1 VRSACFSLV
10 AVVALAAM
18 PTVRTETARC
28 TIQPERSLLLMHVEK
43 DTTFPHAEV
52 EAEFMSSSG
61 VRPGPHDSLLAVQG
75 TPMPGARVRLL
86 QVDSAT
92 QATLR
97 AAGITDPHPV
107 AFIRAAPYRADCRTV
122 RWNDSLPWVERGD
135 TGYARA
141 TLAPP
146 SQWIAGTPMFI
157 ILHTWYYPYP
167 RQRALAFDIP
177 ADRRLA
183 SANAM
188 YSLNVLLEA
197 GGQPMRDFAV
207 PTDTASLRRVLEW
220 TRSHLSDAEL
230 EPVRELV
237 RRAILKPDWETVRS
251 MPSRLRGSYAVTMEA
266 DGSRGTW
273 YFRTEARPRSSWP
286 DRDTI
291 TTIATLLSSP
301 HISGYRLVGYGGPT
315 RDELVVSQPSGP
327 GRRLPFVWLVAED
340 RPTVA
345 GNEARHVLRG
355 QLEFTMAA
363 APAQLWDILDVFV
376 RPLSPR
382 DSVVLMRMPEIYA
395 RENRQPRL
403 PITLRLDRSGS
414 VRADTVLTMKGKTLR
429 MSVVRL
435 DTISVESR
443 F

>member
-1 VRSACFSLV
+1 MRSPCFSLIAV
-10 AVVALAAM
+10 AALAAM
-18 PTVRTETARC
+18 ATVRTETPLC
-28 TIQPERSLLLMHVEK
+28 TIQPERSLLLIHVEK
-43 DTTFPHAEV
+43 DTTLPHAEIKG
-52 EAEFMSSSG
+52 EFTSASG

-75 TPMPGARVRLL
+75 TPMPAARVQLL

-97 AAGITDPHPV
+97 AARITDPRPL

-122 RWNDSLPWVERGD
+122 RWNDSLPWLERGD

-146 SQWIAGTPMFI
+146 SQWIGGTPMFI
-157 ILHTWYYPYP
+157 IRHTWYYPYP
-167 RQRALAFDIP
+167 RQRGLAFDVP
-177 ADRRLA
+177 ADRALA

-188 YSLNVLLEA
+188 YSLNVLLDA
-197 GGQPMRDFAV
+197 GGQATRDFAV
-207 PTDTASLRRVLEW
+207 PADTAGHRRVLEW

-237 RRAILKPDWETVRS
+237 RRAILRPDWETVRS

-273 YFRTEARPRSSWP
+273 YFRTEQRPRSDWP
-286 DRDTI
+286 EDTI
-291 TTIATLLSSP
+291 KATASLLSSP
-301 HISGYRLVGYGGPT
+301 HVFGYRLVGYGGAT
-315 RDELVVSQPSGP
+315 REGLVVSQPSGP
-327 GRRLPFVWLVAED
+327 GNRLPFVWLLAAD

-355 QLEFTMAA
+355 QLEFSMAA
-363 APAQLWDILDVFV
+363 APAQLWDNLDMFV
-376 RPLSPR
+376 RPLTPR
-382 DSVVLMRMPEIYA
+382 DSLVLKRMPEIYA
-395 RENRQPRL
+395 RENRQLRL

-414 VRADTVLTMKGKTLR
+414 VRADTVLTKNGKTLR

-435 DTISVESR
+435 DTISVNTR